1 MIESK
6 DCFYIVIKSIQHAE
20 TEFPQDFNF
29 WTATVLIYINGLS
42 GNLVLN
48 PNLFADDTSLSV
60 VRDKDLFKR
69 WFEQDKWLGF

>member
-6 DCFYIVIKSIQHAE
+6 DCFYIVIKSIQHA
-20 TEFPQDFNF
+20 EFPQDFNF

-42 GNLVLN
+42 DNLVLN
-48 PNLFADDTSLSV
+48 PNLFVDDTSLSV

-69 WFEQDKWLGF
+69 